1 MTSKEDI
8 AGILLGIGA
17 VSLNATNPFK
27 YASGMLS
34 PIYTNC
40 RILISYPK
48 ERKIIV
54 DSFIEFIDREIGR
67 ENIDVIVGTASS
79 GISLATYLGE
89 RMKLPIAYVRAAPK
103 SHGKGKQIEGLIKQG
118 SRALLISD
126 IISTEQDLPISV
138 NVLKENN
145 CKVVYCLAIFNN
157 SLNIVDKFL
166 DSEKIKHHCLS
177 DLETLLTVAHVK
189 GRITSFDKNHVLEW
203 MKNPHDWHTGH
214 KEKIAKFSEESK
226 VKIAQ
231 NLLKIQ
237 AITLNTKTPYRFASG
252 ILSPIYTDCRLLMS
266 YPKEWRDVID
276 SAINIIVNEI
286 GMQNIDVIGGT
297 ATAGISHASYLAQ
310 RLEKPMVYIK
320 TSEENGIKKSK
331 IEGVVKP
338 GQKVVIIEDLISTGG
353 SLFDS
358 ARAVRN
364 AGGAVETCLSIFSY
378 GIEKAK
384 KAAAEEK
391 IRIISLSDVDVLL
404 DVAVKQK
411 YIKEEEKALVK
422 EWVSD
427 TAGWGKKRGF
437 E

>member
-1 MTSKEDI
+1 MATNEDV
-8 AGILLGIGA
+8 AGILLDIGA
-17 VSLNATNPFK
+17 VSLNAANPFK

-40 RILISYPK
+40 RVLISYPK

-54 DSFIEFIDREIGR
+54 DSLIEFIDREIGR
-67 ENIDVIVGTASS
+67 GNIDTIVGTASS

-89 RMKLPIAYVRAAPK
+89 RMKLPIAYIRAAPK
-103 SHGKGKQIEGLIKQG
+103 AHGKGKQVEGLIKPG
-118 SRALLISD
+118 SKALLVSD
-126 IISTEQDLPISV
+126 IISTEQDIPISV

-145 CKVVYCLAIFNN
+145 CRVVYCLAIFNN
-157 SLNIVDKFL
+157 NLSIVDKFL
-166 DSEKIKHHCLS
+166 DSEKIKHYSLS
-177 DLETLLTVAHVK
+177 DLNALLTVAHVK
-189 GRITSFDKNHVLEW
+189 GKITSFDKNHVLEW
-203 MKNPHDWHTGH
+203 MKNPEGWHAIQ

-226 VKIAQ
+226 IKIAQ

-266 YPKEWRDVID
+266 YPKEWRDVVD
-276 SAINIIVNEI
+276 AAINIIVNEI
-286 GMQNIDVIGGT
+286 GMHNIDVIGGT

-320 TSEENGIKKSK
+320 TSEENGVKKSK

-353 SLFDS
+353 SLIDS
-358 ARAVRN
+358 VRAVRS
-364 AGGAVETCLSIFSY
+364 AGGIVESSLSIFNY
-378 GIEKAK
+378 GMEKGK
-384 KAAAEEK
+384 KAFEEEK
-391 IRIISLSDVDVLL
+391 VRIISLCDVDVLL
-404 DVAVKQK
+404 DVAIEQR

-422 EWVSD
+422 DWVSD
-427 TAGWGKKRGF
+427 TAGWGTKMGF
-437 E
+437 Q